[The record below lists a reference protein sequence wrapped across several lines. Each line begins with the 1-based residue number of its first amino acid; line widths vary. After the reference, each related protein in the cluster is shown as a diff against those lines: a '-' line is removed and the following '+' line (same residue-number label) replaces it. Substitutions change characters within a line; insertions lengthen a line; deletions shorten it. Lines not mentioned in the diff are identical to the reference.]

1 MKSWRRNRNETA
13 SEQQY
18 YSSFARVAGSGGG
31 RCREEAAFQ
40 PRVEEEKLRKRK
52 KVKALSVVSSLEGRN
67 TEWKS
72 QSEVMKNV

>member
-1 MKSWRRNRNETA
+1 MRLRA
-13 SEQQY
+13 S
-18 YSSFARVAGSGGG
+18 SSITVASLVSLGGSSGGG

>member
-1 MKSWRRNRNETA
+1 MSLGG
-13 SEQQY
+13 S
-18 YSSFARVAGSGGG
+18 SGGG

-40 PRVEEEKLRKRK
+40 PRVEEEKLRKRKK

>member
-1 MKSWRRNRNETA
+1 MRLRA
-13 SEQQY
+13 S
-18 YSSFARVAGSGGG
+18 SSITVASLVSSLGGSSGGG